1 MTNEEAICVLQSI
14 KHVGVSM
21 QKMPGD
27 ASDHSDII
35 NTALKMAIKAL
46 KEIEKEDNKKN
57 EL

>member
-46 KEIEKEDNKKN
+46 KEIEKEDNKKK
-57 EL
+57 